1 MFISLDFFGLD
12 EGAVFKTNI
21 GHVNYNEL
29 QITGAVIDEIYVDE
43 DVEIPIT
50 TDKPESWTY
59 STILNAKFQGNLE
72 AGSLSANGSEIDLIK
87 FQKRRWDELEWTDVG
102 EVKYNEDGKVIYEL
116 LDKFVANQQVY
127 QYSLLPVTSSVLGG
141 RVLSEEITVD
151 FEGVFLSDKDNNYR
165 LLYDLQ
171 FGDINHNTPSSVF
184 ETLNS
189 KYPIVVYSNLDYTD
203 FDVEATFVSASTSN
217 GETER
222 QVDTRMEKTE
232 RDNLLRWVKNH
243 KPKIYRDV
251 NGELKLVTVVD
262 NPQEKPMSG
271 VNGIAKISFKM
282 VEIGSVDTESLKAY
296 GMLDGGI

>member
-21 GHVNYNEL
+21 GHVGYNEL
-29 QITGAVIDEIYVDE
+29 QITGTVIDEIYVDE

-72 AGSLSANGSEIDLIK
+72 AGSLSANGSEIELIK

-102 EVKYNEDGKVIYEL
+102 EVKYNEDGKAIYEL

-127 QYSLLPVTSSVLGG
+127 QYSLLPVTSSVLGS
-141 RVLSEEITVD
+141 RVLSDEITVD

-171 FGDINHNTPSSVF
+171 FGDINHNTSSSVF

-232 RDNLLRWVKNH
+232 RDNLLRRVKNH

>member
-21 GHVNYNEL
+21 GHVGYNDL
-29 QITGAVIDEIYVDE
+29 QITGAMIDEIYVDE
-43 DVEIPIT
+43 DIEIPIT

-72 AGSLSANGSEIDLIK
+72 GGSLSVNGAEIELIK

-127 QYSLLPVTSSVLGG
+127 QYSLLPVTSSVLGN

-203 FDVEATFVSASTSN
+203 FDVEATFISVSTIN
-217 GETER
+217 GQTER

-251 NGELKLVTVVD
+251 NGELKLVTVTD

-271 VNGIAKISFKM
+271 VNGIAKISLKM
-282 VEIGSVDTESLKAY
+282 VEIGSVDNENLKAY
-296 GMLDGGI
+296 EMLDGEL

>member
-1 MFISLDFFGLD
+1 M
-12 EGAVFKTNI
+12 
-21 GHVNYNEL
+21 
-29 QITGAVIDEIYVDE
+29 
-43 DVEIPIT
+43 
-50 TDKPESWTY
+50 
-59 STILNAKFQGNLE
+59 
-72 AGSLSANGSEIDLIK
+72 
-87 FQKRRWDELEWTDVG
+87 
-102 EVKYNEDGKVIYEL
+102 
-116 LDKFVANQQVY
+116 
-127 QYSLLPVTSSVLGG
+127 
-141 RVLSEEITVD
+141 
-151 FEGVFLSDKDNNYR
+151 
-165 LLYDLQ
+165 
-171 FGDINHNTPSSVF
+171 
-184 ETLNS
+184 
-189 KYPIVVYSNLDYTD
+189 DYTD

>member
-21 GHVNYNEL
+21 GHVGYNDL
-29 QITGAVIDEIYVDE
+29 QITGAMIDEIYVDE
-43 DVEIPIT
+43 DIEIPIT

-72 AGSLSANGSEIDLIK
+72 GGSLSANGAEIELIK

-102 EVKYNEDGKVIYEL
+102 DVKYNEDGKVIYEL

-127 QYSLLPVTSSVLGG
+127 QYSLLPVTSSVLGS

-203 FDVEATFVSASTSN
+203 FDVEATFISVSTIN
-217 GETER
+217 GQTER

-251 NGELKLVTVVD
+251 NGELKLVTVTD

-271 VNGIAKISFKM
+271 VNGIAKISLKM
-282 VEIGSVDTESLKAY
+282 VEIGSVDNENLKAY
-296 GMLDGGI
+296 EMLDGEL

>member
-21 GHVNYNEL
+21 GHVGYNDL
-29 QITGAVIDEIYVDE
+29 QITGAMIDEIYVDE
-43 DVEIPIT
+43 DIDIPIT

-72 AGSLSANGSEIDLIK
+72 GGSLSVNGAEIELIK
-87 FQKRRWDELEWTDVG
+87 LQKRRWDELEWTDVG
-102 EVKYNEDGKVIYEL
+102 DVKYNEDGKVIYEL

-127 QYSLLPVTSSVLGG
+127 QYSLLPVTSSVLGN

-203 FDVEATFVSASTSN
+203 FDVEATFISVSTIN
-217 GETER
+217 GQTER

-251 NGELKLVTVVD
+251 NGELKLVTVTD

-271 VNGIAKISFKM
+271 VNGIAKISLKM
-282 VEIGSVDTESLKAY
+282 VEIGSVDNENLKAY
-296 GMLDGGI
+296 EMLDGEL

>member
-1 MFISLDFFGLD
+1 MFISLDFFGLN

-29 QITGAVIDEIYVDE
+29 QITGTVIDEIYVDE
-43 DVEIPIT
+43 DIEIPVT

-72 AGSLSANGSEIDLIK
+72 AGSLSANGSEIESIK

-102 EVKYNEDGKVIYEL
+102 EVKYDEDGDVIYEL

-127 QYSLLPVTSSVLGG
+127 QYSLLPVTSSVLGS
-141 RVLSEEITVD
+141 RVLSEDITVD

>member
-1 MFISLDFFGLD
+1 MFISLDFFGLN

-29 QITGAVIDEIYVDE
+29 QITGTVIDEIYVDE

-72 AGSLSANGSEIDLIK
+72 AGSLSANGSEIELIK

-102 EVKYNEDGKVIYEL
+102 EVKYNEDGNVIYEL

-127 QYSLLPVTSSVLGG
+127 QYSLLPVTSSVLGS

-271 VNGIAKISFKM
+271 VNGIAKISLKM

>member
-29 QITGAVIDEIYVDE
+29 QITGTVIDEIYVDE
-43 DVEIPIT
+43 DIEIPVT
-50 TDKPESWTY
+50 TDKPEIWTY

-72 AGSLSANGSEIDLIK
+72 GGNLSANGAEIELIK

-102 EVKYNEDGKVIYEL
+102 DVKYNEDGKVIYEL
-116 LDKFVANQQVY
+116 LDKFVANQQIY
-127 QYSLLPVTSSVLGG
+127 QYSLLPVTSSVLGS

-232 RDNLLRWVKNH
+232 RGNLLRWVKNH

-271 VNGIAKISFKM
+271 VNGIAKISLKM
-282 VEIGSVDTESLKAY
+282 VEIESVDTESLKAY

>member
-29 QITGAVIDEIYVDE
+29 QITGTVIDEIYIDE
-43 DVEIPIT
+43 DMEIPVT

-72 AGSLSANGSEIDLIK
+72 AGSVSANGSEIELIK

-127 QYSLLPVTSSVLGG
+127 QYSLLPTTSSVLGS

-217 GETER
+217 GGTER